1 MLTHGLG
8 NLLKILFAPQGLES
22 RGVPDSGRRPCVFPP
37 LCAEGKPSLGGAL
50 VSSRRAPSLSS
61 WRCATGLEARQQR
74 ASERRQ
80 EKGQRPRPGLARDDK
95 GPTSRHSV
103 TASEHVSETGKTAS
117 CVYAP
122 LIQSVTLSGAEGVL
136 GAGQTTPQQRS
147 DRWPTAK

>member
-80 EKGQRPRPGLARDDK
+80 EKGQRPQPGLARDDK

-117 CVYAP
+117 CMYAP